1 MNNNLTEIV
10 SIIDRSGSMQSVKQD
25 AIGGFNSFVEEQL
38 KVDGD
43 AQITVVLFNHEY
55 HFLYNGVPLTADIRL
70 TSDNYVPAGTT
81 ALLDAVGRTV
91 DDVGVRLAKTPE
103 HERPGLVIVA
113 ILTDGLENASKDY
126 TRQRIFDMI
135 EHQQNQY
142 SWEFI
147 FLAANQ
153 DAIATARAL
162 NISSK
167 NALAFEATSA
177 GTNQVFRRK
186 ARMVQAMRSDRFEK
200 DKE

>member
-25 AIGGFNSFVEEQL
+25 AIGGFNSFVEEQI

-43 AQITVVLFNHEY
+43 AHITVVLFNHEY
-55 HFLYNGVPLTADIRL
+55 HVLHSGVPLTADIQL
-70 TSDNYVPAGTT
+70 NSDNYTPAGTT
-81 ALLDAVGRTV
+81 ALLDAVGRTI
-91 DDVGVRLAKTPE
+91 DDVGVRLSKTPE
-103 HERPGLVIVA
+103 DKRPGLVIVA

-126 TRQRIFDMI
+126 GRQRIFDMI

-153 DAIATARAL
+153 DAIATARTL

-167 NALAFEATSA
+167 NAVAFQADSA
-177 GTNQVFRRK
+177 GTSKVFRKK
-186 ARMVQAMRSDRFEK
+186 AMMVGAMRANLREK
-200 DKE
+200 DKK

>member
-25 AIGGFNSFVEEQL
+25 AIGGFNSFVEAQL
-38 KVDGD
+38 TVDGD

-55 HFLYNGVPLTADIRL
+55 HFLYNGVPLTADIHL
-70 TSDNYVPAGTT
+70 NSDNYTPAGTT
-81 ALLDAVGRTV
+81 ALLDAVGRTI
-91 DDVGVRLAKTPE
+91 DDVGVRLSNTPE

-113 ILTDGLENASKDY
+113 ILTDGLENASRDY

-142 SWEFI
+142 SWQFI

-153 DAIATARAL
+153 DAIATARTL
-162 NISSK
+162 NIASK
-167 NALAFEATSA
+167 NAVAFDATSA
-177 GTNQVFRRK
+177 GTNRVFRQK
-186 ARMVQAMRSDRFEK
+186 AAMVGAMRRDRMDK
-200 DKE
+200 DKK